1 MLASKNRRSAFF
13 IWFFMFSYAVW
24 ATPHQHDHD
33 QHHSANAS
41 ALTQDDPLAALR
53 SEATTIYTCSMHP
66 HVRSENPNDRCPICG
81 MALIPVEQDDDEP
94 LPDEEGTV
102 MRLSPRAHALL
113 QPELT
118 PVRRQR
124 AEASLSLVGKLAA
137 DQSQLKTISAWSS
150 GRIEQLY
157 LNSTGVDVTAGQPMV
172 EIFNPDLIV
181 IQQELVQA
189 KQLSAAQG
197 SARAGSLPA
206 SSTLDAARRRLRLL
220 GVPSEQIESILQSE
234 TLQDTVT
241 ISAPVSGRVLDKLVN
256 SGAYVTTGQPLFTVL
271 GLDTLWLE
279 LEAFEYQLALI
290 KPGQKL
296 TVELLALPG
305 EQLHA
310 DVLLLEPVV
319 DANRRTVRVRAQ
331 LDNPDGRLKPGMLA
345 RAQLKSSQDD
355 VLLIPVSAALLT
367 GERAL
372 VYVQLEDERPTYAGR
387 EVTLG
392 RRFGD
397 QYEVLA
403 GLNEHELVVSKGA
416 MRLDSE
422 LQIRGLS
429 SMMAAAG
436 EGSDPHAHHRATDAG
451 QTETKPAPSTATK
464 PSRSAAEST
473 SDFQLDTS
481 KEKALLEA
489 YTQLY
494 QALTEDDL
502 AGWQQGA
509 ADFHEAVAAIDWP
522 DSLQPLVAEMQH
534 GAGHSHHVSS
544 IDRAREQYYPQVQ
557 ALLTLAEQGVLAA
570 GWYRA
575 YCPMAH
581 GGKGAAW
588 LQPQDNVLNP
598 YYGAMM
604 LRCGDVEQQYPHGA
618 GHDH

>member
-1 MLASKNRRSAFF
+1 MLASKNGRSALL
-13 IWFFMFSYAVW
+13 IWFMMFSYGVW
-24 ATPHQHDHD
+24 ATPHQHVHEH
-33 QHHSANAS
+33 HHSANAS
-41 ALTQDDPLAALR
+41 AVTQDDPLASLR
-53 SEATTIYTCSMHP
+53 GEATTIYTCSMHP
-66 HVRSENPNDRCPICG
+66 HVRSENSDDRCPICG

-94 LPDEEGTV
+94 LPDEEGAV
-102 MRLSPRAHALL
+102 LRLSPRAHALL

-118 PVRRQR
+118 PVRLQR

-137 DQSQLKTISAWSS
+137 DQSQLKTISAWTS

-157 LNSTGVDVTAGQPMV
+157 LNSTGVDVTAGQAMV

-189 KQLSAAQG
+189 KQLSTGQG
-197 SARAGSLPA
+197 SARGGSLPA

-220 GVPSEQIESILQSE
+220 GVPNEQIDAILQSE

-256 SGAYVTTGQPLFTVL
+256 SGAYVTTGQPLFNVL

-279 LEAFEYQLALI
+279 LEAFEHQLALI
-290 KPGQKL
+290 VPGQTL

-305 EQLHA
+305 EQLEA
-310 DVLLLEPVV
+310 EVLLLEPVV
-319 DANRRTVRVRAQ
+319 DASRRTVRVRAQ

-372 VYVQLEDERPTYAGR
+372 VYVQLENERPTYAGR

-392 RRFGD
+392 RRFGHH
-397 QYEVLA
+397 YEVLA
-403 GLNEHELVVSKGA
+403 GLNENDLVVSKGA

-436 EGSDPHAHHRATDAG
+436 EGGDPHAHHHGTHSDSQPTSAENDSSPSATVM
-451 QTETKPAPSTATK
+451 PV
-464 PSRSAAEST
+464 
-473 SDFQLDTS
+473 SDFQLSVSD
-481 KEKALLEA
+481 EKTLLDA
-489 YTQLY
+489 YSQLY

-509 ADFHEAVAAIDWP
+509 ADFHQVVAAIDWP
-522 DSLQPLVAEMQH
+522 DSLESEVSAMQQ
-534 GAGHSHHVSS
+534 GEGHSHHVGSLEQ
-544 IDRAREQYYPQVQ
+544 AREQYYPQVQ

-575 YCPMAH
+575 YCPMAR
-581 GGKGAAW
+581 GGRGAAW

-604 LRCGDVEQQYPHGA
+604 LRCGDIEQQYPQGDD
-618 GHDH
+618 HDH